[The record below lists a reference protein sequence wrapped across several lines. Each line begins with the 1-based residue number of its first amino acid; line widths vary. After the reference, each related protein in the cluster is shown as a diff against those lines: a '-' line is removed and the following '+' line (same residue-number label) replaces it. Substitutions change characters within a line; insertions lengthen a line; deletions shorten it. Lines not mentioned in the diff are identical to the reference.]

1 MSQPALLEMIGVTK
15 TFPGVRALDHV
26 SFELRPGEIHALLG
40 ENGAGKSTLMK
51 VLFGAIQ
58 PDSGAIRINGREV
71 VIRSP
76 KDAHNRGISM
86 VHQELN
92 LIPQMNA
99 IQNIALGRE
108 PGPAGILDWGEMTR
122 RAREQLQRL
131 GVLIDIRAPVRALS
145 VAQQQ
150 MIEIARAL
158 SWNARVLVLDEPT
171 SALTEHEI
179 DELFR
184 VLRSLAA
191 EGVGI
196 IFISHHLEEIFAIA
210 DRITV
215 LRDGRHIATRPTNE
229 LTHNQLISLMVG
241 RSVETIFP
249 KQHAMLGNE
258 RLRVEG
264 LRRPGAPHRIS
275 FSVRKGEIVG
285 IAGLIGSG
293 RTELVRAIFG
303 ADPIAEGAIY
313 VDGRRVTIRSPRDAT
328 RAGIGMLPEDR
339 KAQGLVLEMSV
350 ASNMALPSLD
360 LLNRFSALRVGAI
373 GEMALQYVNS
383 LRIKTPTIHQRVG
396 QLSGGNQQKVV
407 LGKWLGRGVR
417 VLIFDEPTRGID
429 VGAKVEVYQLFA
441 QLAADGVAILMVSSE
456 LPEALGL
463 SDRVLVMRNG
473 AIVAELDR
481 ERATPE
487 RVMLYATGGGDMQSE

>member
-76 KDAHNRGISM
+76 KDAHSRGISM

-108 PGPAGILDWGEMTR
+108 PGPVGILDWGEMTR

-229 LTHNQLISLMVG
+229 MTRDQLISLMVG
-241 RSVETIFP
+241 RSVETIYP
-249 KQHAMLGNE
+249 TQHTPPGDE
-258 RLRVEG
+258 RLRVAG
-264 LRRPGAPHRIS
+264 LRLPGSPYRIS

-360 LLNRFSALRVGAI
+360 LLNRFSVLRVGAI
-373 GEMALQYVNS
+373 GEMALQYVSN

-473 AIVAELDR
+473 AIVTELDR

-487 RVMLYATGGGDMQSE
+487 RVMLYATGGVEE